1 MINDGSGLGFV
12 NMRCVED
19 ESAVVLPERKSGGV
33 MGKMREI
40 LGMGNGL

>member
-12 NMRCVED
+12 NMKCVED
-19 ESAVVLPERKSGGV
+19 EIAVVLPERKSGST
-33 MGKMREI
+33 MGKMIEI

>member
-1 MINDGSGLGFV
+1 MVNDGSGLRFV

-19 ESAVVLPERKSGGV
+19 EIAVVLLERKSGGV

-40 LGMGNGL
+40 LGLGNGL